1 MLTDTVTVS
10 AAGAVTGPAGVI
22 ENAPLQDKNTF
33 HVKAQSRW
41 FGFFKTAEDL
51 KALFADT
58 RFKDV
63 PKFVLGGGSNLLLT
77 DNYPGLMLQ
86 SADGSAEVVLSLI
99 HI

>member
-51 KALFADT
+51 KALFADP
-58 RFKDV
+58 RCKDV
-63 PKFVLGGGSNLLLT
+63 P
-77 DNYPGLMLQ
+77 
-86 SADGSAEVVLSLI
+86 
-99 HI
+99 